1 MDQEIKVK
9 DKESAPEE
17 PDEIINK
24 IFFHK
29 YRCIERI
36 GKGSFGSIYKA
47 EYNGEFYALKF
58 ESIKTGQSL
67 LENEA
72 SIMDY
77 LKGPNIPYVKLYG
90 STSEYNIL
98 VMQLLGK
105 SLENIFNIRKIFSIK
120 TVSMLGHQI
129 VSILEYIH
137 NRHILHRD
145 IKPDNFVMGI
155 NELCQYVYII
165 DFGLAKKYRSSTT
178 LKQYPLYNR
187 KKLTG
192 TARYASINALRGWE
206 HSRRDDLEA
215 VGYMLMYFLRGS
227 LPWQGMA
234 AKTKEERYKKIL
246 EKKAEVSSSELCEG
260 FPSEFE
266 KYVEY
271 TRNME
276 YLEQPDYEMLRGL
289 FSAVIRKMNNK
300 FDYIYDW
307 TTPEE
312 RMMHRVC
319 TSKSDLDSSHQ
330 KFTLTSN
337 IKTAV
342 FSSKNNPFDK
352 EKNED
357 EKNNNYDNSLLVLNN
372 NRNSANNIFNVNM
385 NKKNNKLLVKNF
397 EEDKQIKEIFNDSE
411 SIKKR
416 QNHEIEDKLKRM
428 KDKEN
433 DTVCC
438 SSGCTVF

>member
-1 MDQEIKVK
+1 MAQEIK
-9 DKESAPEE
+9 DKGSEQEE
-17 PDEIINK
+17 NDEIMNK
-24 IFFHK
+24 TFFHK
-29 YRCIERI
+29 YNCIERI

-58 ESIKTGQSL
+58 ESIKSGQNL

-72 SIMDY
+72 AIMDY
-77 LKGPNIPYVKLYG
+77 LKGPNIPFVKLYG

-105 SLENIFNIRKIFSIK
+105 SLENIFNTKKIFSIK
-120 TVSMLGHQI
+120 TVSMLGNQI

-155 NELCQYVYII
+155 NDLCQYVYIL
-165 DFGLAKKYRSSTT
+165 DFGLAKKYRSSRT
-178 LKQYPLYNR
+178 LKQYPLFNR
-187 KKLTG
+187 RKLTG
-192 TARYASINALRGWE
+192 TARYASINALRGLE

-227 LPWQGMA
+227 LPWQGLQ

-246 EKKAEVSSSELCEG
+246 EKKIEISANELCEG
-260 FPSEFE
+260 FPPEFE

-276 YLEQPDYEMLRGL
+276 YLEPPDYEMLRGL
-289 FSAVIRKMNNK
+289 FSSVIRKMNNK
-300 FDYIYDW
+300 FDYVYDW

-330 KFTLTSN
+330 KFTITSN
-337 IKTAV
+337 KRTAI
-342 FSSKNNPFDK
+342 FSSKNNFDEK
-352 EKNED
+352 DKNED
-357 EKNNNYDNSLLVLNN
+357 EKNNFYDNSLLALNN
-372 NRNSANNIFNVNM
+372 NKNSTKNIFNINF
-385 NKKNNKLLVKNF
+385 NKKNNKFFLKNF
-397 EEDKQIKEIFNDSE
+397 EEDNQIKEIFNDSE
-411 SIKKR
+411 SVKKKR
-416 QNHEIEDKLKRM
+416 LNNENENKLNKM
-428 KDKEN
+428 KNREN
-433 DTVCC
+433 DNQCC
-438 SSGCTVF
+438 SSGCNIF